1 MLCVFFTLVSCN
13 LVNLLM
19 LYSAEDWQCRLWRGI
34 IQK

>member
-1 MLCVFFTLVSCN
+1 
-13 LVNLLM
+13 VNLLM